1 MGMSTTDCSE
11 GILNPWATTDASRQC
26 DTVQSVGSGD
36 LLTSYLAVAFVL
48 LLYNIGILAYLASRG
63 LEKGVQDRKIRLA
76 STIGGIATV
85 ASYFAVKF
93 LPPLN
98 ASLSNNVIYGIISG
112 LAMYIGLSN
121 VVVAFGFLAESGPG
135 PFKRSRKGTEYDHYK
150 TSLSEDPRSST
161 DNRSVRNGIFNTT
174 DTPSQ
179 IAWYA
184 LNQCESLI
192 ESDSSN
198 ISSDLGSINSINKRS
213 TSTSIVDKKVTRY
226 ADLNQT
232 NIAAQSIQKNLGP
245 HAYPQTY
252 NDAITKPSI
261 ANNFAG
267 TGRRCKQFV
276 DRNGQQKAENI
287 KFISI
292 VKLLKDPV
300 LSMKIVR
307 RAVKMLN
314 QGIVI
319 DHVLYQDRLQYLKI
333 QDAILIWILGDRPIK
348 FVKHAPLYHKL
359 ATKRTLQRL
368 KSLRL
373 IENTSGFPRLS
384 ERGRMVREALRL
396 AAESLRE
403 DPRAGRGASPV
414 TVK

>member
-11 GILNPWATTDASRQC
+11 GILNPWTMTDSSRQC
-26 DTVQSVGSGD
+26 DAIKSAGSGE
-36 LLTSYLAVAFVL
+36 LSTLYMAVSVVL

-63 LEKGVQDRKIRLA
+63 IEKGVQGRKIRLA
-76 STIGGIATV
+76 STIGAIAPV

-98 ASLSNNVIYGIISG
+98 ASLSNNVLYGIISG
-112 LAMYIGLSN
+112 LAMSIGLSN
-121 VVVAFGFLAESGPG
+121 VMVAFGFLAESGPG
-135 PFKRSRKGTEYDHYK
+135 PFKRSRKGTEYDHYR
-150 TSLSEDPRSST
+150 TLSEDPRSST
-161 DNRSVRNGIFNTT
+161 DNRSVRNGILNTT

-179 IAWYA
+179 ISWYA
-184 LNQCESLI
+184 LDQGESLI

-213 TSTSIVDKKVTRY
+213 TSTSIVNEKVTRH

-267 TGRRCKQFV
+267 TDRRCKQSI

-287 KFISI
+287 KFTSI

-319 DHVLYQDRLQYLKI
+319 DRVLYQDRLQYLKA
-333 QDAILIWILGDRPIK
+333 QDAILIWMLGEPPMK
-348 FVKHAPLYHKL
+348 FVKRARLYQNL
-359 ATKRTLQRL
+359 ATPRALKRL
-368 KSLRL
+368 KSLHL
-373 IENTSGFPRLS
+373 IETTSGFPRLS
-384 ERGRMVREALRL
+384 IRGWMVREAIRI
-396 AAESLRE
+396 AAESLGE
-403 DPRAGRGASPV
+403 DPRAGHGASSV

>member
-1 MGMSTTDCSE
+1 MGMSTMDCSE
-11 GILNPWATTDASRQC
+11 GILNPWTKTDSSRQC
-26 DTVQSVGSGD
+26 DAVQSAGSGE
-36 LLTSYLAVAFVL
+36 LSTLYMAVSVVL

-63 LEKGVQDRKIRLA
+63 IEKGVQGRKIQLA
-76 STIGGIATV
+76 SIVGGIVTV

-93 LPPLN
+93 LLPLN
-98 ASLSNNVIYGIISG
+98 ASISNNVIYGIISG
-112 LAMYIGLSN
+112 LAMSIGLSN
-121 VVVAFGFLAESGPG
+121 VMVAFGFLAESGPG
-135 PFKRSRKGTEYDHYK
+135 PFKRSRKGTEYDYYR
-150 TSLSEDPRSST
+150 TLSEDPRSST

-179 IAWYA
+179 ISWYA

-213 TSTSIVDKKVTRY
+213 TSTSIVNEKVTRH
-226 ADLNQT
+226 AVLNQT

-252 NDAITKPSI
+252 NNAITKPSI
-261 ANNFAG
+261 ANNFAR
-267 TGRRCKQFV
+267 TDRRCKQFI

-319 DHVLYQDRLQYLKI
+319 DRVLYQDRLQYLKV